1 MANRCEITGKGP
13 LSGNNVSHSMRHT
26 KRRQLPNMQTKRIWI
41 PEEGRWVRMRI
52 STTAI
57 KAITRNGAGTML
69 AKAKK
74 RKATARKPGS

>member
-26 KRRQLPNMQTKRIWI
+26 KRRQMPNMQTKRIWI
-41 PEEGRWVRMRI
+41 PEEGRFVRMRI

-57 KAITRNGAGTML
+57 KAITRNGASVML

-74 RKATARKPGS
+74 RKLTARKPGS

>member
-41 PEEGRWVRMRI
+41 PEENRWVRMRI

-57 KAITRNGAGTML
+57 KAITRNGASAML

>member
-13 LSGNNVSHSMRHT
+13 LVGHNVSHSMRHT
-26 KRRQLPNMQTKRIWI
+26 KRRQLPNLQTKRIWV
-41 PEEGRWVRMRI
+41 PEEGRWVRMKL

-57 KAITRNGAGTML
+57 KAISRNGAGPML

-74 RKATARKPGS
+74 RAATLLKSTV

>member
-57 KAITRNGAGTML
+57 KAITRIGASSVL

-74 RKATARKPGS
+74 RRATARKPGS